1 MKIIN
6 TKIAGL
12 KILKSKNFFDSRGYF
27 REDFK
32 KKVIKKNFVFGCLS
46 KSKKNVLRGLHLQTK
61 FSQAKFITVLKGR
74 IFDVIV
80 DLRKS
85 SKTFGKSF
93 SIIISADSP
102 ISIVVPR
109 GCAHGF
115 LGLDKDNI
123 IYYLCD
129 NYRSKKHEIGIYWR
143 DKDLAIKW
151 PTKKPK
157 VSPKDKNN
165 LSFEIYKDK
174 FLN

>member
-1 MKIIN
+1 M
-6 TKIAGL
+6 
-12 KILKSKNFFDSRGYF
+12 
-27 REDFK
+27 
-32 KKVIKKNFVFGCLS
+32 
-46 KSKKNVLRGLHLQTK
+46 QTK

-80 DLRKS
+80 DLRKN

-93 SIIISADSP
+93 AIILSADSP

-129 NYRSKKHEIGIYWR
+129 NYRSKKHEVGINWR
-143 DKDLAIKW
+143 DKDIAIKW
-151 PTKKPK
+151 PIKNPK
-157 VSPKDKNN
+157 VSLKDKNN
-165 LSFEIYKDK
+165 LSFEMYKDK

>member
-1 MKIIN
+1 MK
-6 TKIAGL
+6 K
-12 KILKSKNFFDSRGYF
+12 KILITGSTGFIGSNILGLLLKKNI
-27 REDFK
+27 
-32 KKVIKKNFVFGCLS
+32 IKNNFVFSCLS

-61 FSQAKFITVLKGR
+61 FPQAKFITVLKGR

-80 DLRKS
+80 DLRKN
-85 SKTFGKSF
+85 SKTFGTSF
-93 SIIISADSP
+93 SIILSADNP
-102 ISIVVPR
+102 RSIIVPR

>member
-6 TKIAGL
+6 TKIPGL
-12 KILKSKNFFDSRGYF
+12 KILKSKNFYDTRGYF
-27 REDFK
+27 RETFK
-32 KKVIKKNFVFGCLS
+32 KKLLKKNFIFGCLS

-61 FSQAKFITVLKGR
+61 FSQSKFITVLKGK

-80 DLRKS
+80 DLRKN

-93 SIIISADSP
+93 SITLSAENPKSII
-102 ISIVVPR
+102 VPR

-115 LGLDKDNI
+115 LSLDNENI

-129 NYRSKKHEIGIYWR
+129 NYRSKKHEIGIDWR
-143 DKDLAIKW
+143 DKDLNIKW
-151 PTKKPK
+151 PIKKPK
-157 VSPKDKNN
+157 ISNKDKNN
-165 LSFEIYKDK
+165 LSFKMYKNK